1 MGYGQ
6 RFSWPASLTTDRN
19 NMTASETTWVPP
31 SVLERMTEEL
41 TALSAQLAPTPE
53 TSKRIRA
60 LREALRTTDAADKPN
75 DGLVEPGMLVS
86 VLFTNAARTS
96 TFLLGSRELISL
108 EPSIAVDVYSP
119 SSPLGQALNGARVG
133 DTVSFTPPSGIETK
147 VRVISVEPFSG

>member
-1 MGYGQ
+1 
-6 RFSWPASLTTDRN
+6 
-19 NMTASETTWVPP
+19 MTASETTWVPP

>member
-19 NMTASETTWVPP
+19 NQTASETTWGPP

>member
-19 NMTASETTWVPP
+19 DMTASETTWVPP

-86 VLFTNAARTS
+86 VMFTNAARTS

>member
-6 RFSWPASLTTDRN
+6 TFSWPASLTTDRN
-19 NMTASETTWVPP
+19 DMTASETTWVPP

-133 DTVSFTPPSGIETK
+133 DTVNFTPPSGIETK

>member
-6 RFSWPASLTTDRN
+6 TFSWPASLTTDRN
-19 NMTASETTWVPP
+19 DMTASETTWVPP

>member
-1 MGYGQ
+1 M
-6 RFSWPASLTTDRN
+6 
-19 NMTASETTWVPP
+19 
-31 SVLERMTEEL
+31 
-41 TALSAQLAPTPE
+41 
-53 TSKRIRA
+53 
-60 LREALRTTDAADKPN
+60 RTTDAADKPN

>member
-19 NMTASETTWVPP
+19 DMTASETTWVPP

>member
-1 MGYGQ
+1 
-6 RFSWPASLTTDRN
+6 
-19 NMTASETTWVPP
+19 MTASETTWVPP
-31 SVLERMTEEL
+31 SALERMTEEL